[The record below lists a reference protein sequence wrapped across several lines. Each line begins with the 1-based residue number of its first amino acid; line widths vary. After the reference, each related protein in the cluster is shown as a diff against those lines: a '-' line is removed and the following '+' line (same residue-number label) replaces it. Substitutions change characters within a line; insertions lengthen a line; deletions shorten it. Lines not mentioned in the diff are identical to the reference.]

1 MARRKGMDGASF
13 VAIDFE
19 TASNDRDSACA
30 IGVAVVR
37 AGRIVSREQHLIRPP
52 TREFRFTHIHGLTW
66 EDVRD
71 APTFAEVWRNL
82 SPVLSELDFLAAHN
96 ASFDRGVLAA
106 CCESYR
112 LRRPAQP
119 FVCTV
124 QVARPSGTP
133 TRPGSRTC
141 AGIWV
146 YRSRTT
152 KRAPMRKPVRG
163 SSSPH
168 MSTAGDNRRS
178 LRSCE
183 RRWVL
188 SSSATI
194 SLSLSLT
201 TFFIQLMKQS

>member
-1 MARRKGMDGASF
+1 MDGASF

-30 IGVAVVR
+30 IGIAIVR

-82 SPVLSELDFLAAHN
+82 SPVLSESDFLAAHN
-96 ASFDRGVLAA
+96 ASFDRGVLSA

-124 QVARPSGTP
+124 QVARSVWNTYPTKLPDVCRHLGIPLTHHEAGSDAEACARIVLAAYEHGWRHPS
-133 TRPGSRTC
+133 
-141 AGIWV
+141 
-146 YRSRTT
+146 
-152 KRAPMRKPVRG
+152 
-163 SSSPH
+163 
-168 MSTAGDNRRS
+168 
-178 LRSCE
+178 
-183 RRWVL
+183 
-188 SSSATI
+188 
-194 SLSLSLT
+194 
-201 TFFIQLMKQS
+201 